1 MDSAKDVLSRH
12 GQKLHIHESH
22 IRKIADGKFLVTH
35 DLRDKHGRPPMDGQ
49 RDRREHSVDNVKG
62 LAEHVAANPPEE
74 SAENPAEEA
83 AESPAQEAAEGPG
96 A

>member
-1 MDSAKDVLSRH
+1 
-12 GQKLHIHESH
+12 
-22 IRKIADGKFLVTH
+22 
-35 DLRDKHGRPPMDGQ
+35 MDGQ